1 MGVTRDR
8 MRTIMHKVE
17 VARHRLLQIGHRYE
31 EKEGG
36 EETGLL
42 FSGTVAAED
51 ATL

>member
-8 MRTIMHKVE
+8 MRTIAQVRMQDIV
-17 VARHRLLQIGHRYE
+17 VAQSEDAYE

-51 ATL
+51 ASL